1 MVHFFKFSGA
11 DTFPSDGEVFCVS
24 LPSNLQ
30 AMLSSPELAGQTVLS
45 MFPSWREGSHNL
57 LLLHCV
63 RRGWLNHGCR
73 GYESLSTRAKG
84 STCCLH
90 TCLSGWQPR
99 CGWIGGKSVHKS
111 TGQSCY
117 MSSHRFQWNFANL
130 KGLPRDSKRQ
140 TGFCFGFFRG
150 GGGNKQPPCFS
161 WFTPRKSLQN
171 R

>member
-117 MSSHRFQWNFANL
+117 MSSHRFQ
-130 KGLPRDSKRQ
+130 
-140 TGFCFGFFRG
+140 
-150 GGGNKQPPCFS
+150 
-161 WFTPRKSLQN
+161 
-171 R
+171 